1 MSKAFAVRKPREGT
15 LQEKRCVLDQLYWVE
30 VCSMVFT
37 MIVAEPWNFESSD
50 GENILKVRYVKQEKN
65 YFIFESVSDYEGR
78 VRYLMFKNRSS
89 HYSGVYSI
97 AKIGDDIE
105 TIDEESLQLD
115 FLASMR
121 EAEAGR
127 FMKWLYENPPE
138 GFFAMA

>member
-1 MSKAFAVRKPREGT
+1 
-15 LQEKRCVLDQLYWVE
+15 
-30 VCSMVFT
+30 MVFT